1 MPRCQRAKIAGGTF
15 FFTVAIADRSDDL
28 LGREVD
34 RLRDVYREVK
44 SRHLFETIAI
54 DLLRRMEEES
64 ALAALSE
71 DNTTCCSCCST
82 EETGRW

>member
-1 MPRCQRAKIAGGTF
+1 MRIFQRLRRR
-15 FFTVAIADRSDDL
+15 DRSK
-28 LGREVD
+28 RSIE
-34 RLRDVYREVK
+34 RK
-44 SRHLFETIAI
+44 LFETIAI